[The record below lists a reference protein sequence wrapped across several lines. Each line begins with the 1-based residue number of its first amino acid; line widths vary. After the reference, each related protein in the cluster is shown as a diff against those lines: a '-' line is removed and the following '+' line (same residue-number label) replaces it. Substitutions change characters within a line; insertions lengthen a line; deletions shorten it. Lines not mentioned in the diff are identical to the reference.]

1 MEILS
6 KLRLKLSKLGIYNIK
21 DYGKNNKV
29 EIHKPIFFRKSK
41 IKIYGNNNKIVIKEN
56 AYLHNVTIR
65 IGFPDCP
72 INNCNITI
80 GSRTGFNS
88 ADIQL
93 GESGS
98 FLTIGDDCMFSFNVE
113 IACTDTHSITD
124 LDGNLLNVGKSIEI
138 GSHVWGCKE
147 IKILKNTKIPDNC
160 IIAQNSIVTK
170 KFEKQNCVIAGN
182 PARVVKENTNWHRE
196 RPERYRTKNENNTNY
211 N

>member
-1 MEILS
+1 MKIIS
-6 KLRLKLSKLGIYNIK
+6 KLRYELSKLGLYDIK
-21 DYGKNNKV
+21 TYGKNNK
-29 EIHKPIFFRKSK
+29 IDIKKPIFFRKSK
-41 IKIYGNNNKIVIKEN
+41 IRIYGNNNTILIDEH
-56 AYLHNVTIR
+56 AYLHNVTVR

-72 INNCNITI
+72 INNCNIVI
-80 GSRTGFNS
+80 GKKTGFNS

-98 FLTIGDDCMFSFNVE
+98 SLTIGDDCMFSFNVE
-113 IACTDTHSITD
+113 ITCTDTHSITD
-124 LDGNLLNVGKSIEI
+124 LEGNLLNIGKNIEI

-170 KFEKQNCVIAGN
+170 KFEKQSCVIAGN
-182 PARVVKENTNWHRE
+182 PARIVKENIYWHRE
-196 RPERYRTKNENNTNY
+196 RPEHFRRKNENNPNI